1 MTIASAITEFRN
13 LYIDPVLNPL
23 GIAASDYRSDGTD
36 ESEGSPRHFAK
47 SARNVNTYWRHYRDN
62 PLIRSAVN
70 EIVNAIISI
79 PLIADKY
86 DRDSQSWVPLAMD
99 DPLSQLLAFPSQSV
113 SPAIYQQAWVTQLIV
128 TANGYQYKQRGRLN
142 QIREFTIADSR
153 FMYPVPGTNTMLD
166 GFRWTD
172 KYATGTG
179 ESAIADLMAHQ
190 FESKKYETRDI
201 VFTCM
206 NPDPAYPLMG
216 LSPIASALNDI
227 DLDESITRFT
237 TSLMNRGAVHDW
249 ALITKARTNES
260 EMRRMVRRWLRR
272 SGPDNAGGLV
282 VVDGT
287 EADLKQLGMSIGP
300 RDMALME
307 LRKFVEAR
315 MLMVLNVPPIVVG
328 SVIGMENATYS
339 NYDSA
344 RKALHEE
351 NTDPLLTRICSALE
365 WSFRD
370 EFPEHRGSMIRVRA
384 DLSHVWALLDNVDKR
399 DRLALAKMNAAA
411 MTQAEGRKAM
421 DLAPLKDVPDFFMT
435 PANYVPQTIDQI
447 GKTGPVSNG
456 ATATAPDQKQ
466 VLALRKAIAD
476 GDKIGVL
483 RHLSAHAQHYGFD
496 TITGDMIAFD
506 TILRDEKSSPAETN
520 RAKAHRLLSNVTETA
535 MLRGVKEL

>member
-1 MTIASAITEFRN
+1 MTIGDMIHEFRS
-13 LYIDPVLNPL
+13 LWIDPLLNPL
-23 GIAASDYRSDGTD
+23 GVPASEYTRDATD

-47 SARNVNTYWRHYRDN
+47 SARHVNTYWRHYRDN
-62 PLIRSAVN
+62 PLIRSATN
-70 EIVNAIISI
+70 EIINAIISI

-86 DRDSQSWVPLAMD
+86 DRDSSSWEPIPMD

-113 SPAIYQQAWVTQLIV
+113 SPAVYNQAAVTQLVV
-128 TANGYQYKQRGRLN
+128 TGNGYEYKERGRLGA
-142 QIREFTIADSR
+142 IREFTIADSR
-153 FMYPVPGTNTMLD
+153 FMYPVRGQNTMLG
-166 GFRWTD
+166 GFNWTD

-179 ESAIADLMAHQ
+179 EAAIGDLAAH
-190 FESKKYETRDI
+190 FDNKTYPIRDI
-201 VFTCM
+201 IFTCLT
-206 NPDPAYPLMG
+206 PDPTYPLMG

-227 DLDESITRFT
+227 DLDEAITRFT
-237 TSLMNRGAVHDW
+237 TALMNRGAVHDW

-260 EMRRMVRRWLRR
+260 EMRRMVRRWFRR

-351 NTDPLLTRICSALE
+351 NTDPLLTRICSAKE

-370 EFPEHRGSMIRVRA
+370 EFPEHRGDMIRVRA

-399 DRLALAKMNAAA
+399 DRLWLAKMNAAA
-411 MTQAEGRKAM
+411 ATQAEGRKGM
-421 DLAPLKDVPDFFMT
+421 DMSPLKGVPDFFMT

-456 ATATAPDQKQ
+456 ATAAAPDQKQ
-466 VLALRKAIAD
+466 VLALRKALAD
-476 GDKIGVL
+476 GDKIGVM
-483 RHLSAHAQHYGFD
+483 RQLSAHAQYYGFD
-496 TITGDMIAFD
+496 VITGDMMAFD
-506 TILRDEKSSPAETN
+506 TLLRDEKSSPAETY
-520 RAKAHRLLSNVTETA
+520 RAKAHRLLSTVTETA